1 MDIKFIMLYFLNFVV
16 IVFNCW
22 KLGELKAQLDI
33 IQEELENR

>member
-1 MDIKFIMLYFLNFVV
+1 MDIKFVLLYTFNFVV

-22 KLGELKAQLDI
+22 KIGELKAQLDI